1 MHIESI
7 RERKTSSGQVVLVFQ
22 VLWFERGISV
32 KVTYDHKALIIDG
45 KRRILQSGSVHYPRT
60 TPEVWPQIIQKAKE
74 GGLDV
79 IESYVFWNYH
89 EPVKGEYYFEGRF
102 DLVRFVKAV
111 QEAGLFV
118 HLRIGPYACAEW
130 NYGIS
135 ICDFIGVKKALI
147 AVSRRLQ
154 DSPPSGRAYEVD
166 PQEILADGRMDVP
179 PVRSFVPQPNSGTSF
194 NHAPGRPYTSD
205 ADQHPNTNLRMP
217 QQEVTFRILCSHER
231 VGVIIGKQGMVVRAL
246 QNESGASINV
256 ASPVPDCKERLVT
269 ITATENADS
278 QYSAAQNAV
287 ILVFNK
293 STDAGYSKGIDSGGK
308 RSHVAAQ
315 VVVSSNQVGCLLGKG
330 GAIISEMRRAT
341 GAYMRIIGGDEVP
354 KFISENDQVVQQ
366 QTIRDSVFMGE
377 KRMDAGNYR
386 TSLWI
391 DWIILLGS

>member
-1 MHIESI
+1 M
-7 RERKTSSGQVVLVFQ
+7 
-22 VLWFERGISV
+22 ERGG
-32 KVTYDHKALIIDG
+32 YCNLDPCIIPE
-45 KRRILQSGSVHYPRT
+45 PRL
-60 TPEVWPQIIQKAKE
+60 KCGLRLSRKLRKE
-74 GGLDV
+74 DW
-79 IESYVFWNYH
+79 I
-89 EPVKGEYYFEGRF
+89 
-102 DLVRFVKAV
+102 
-111 QEAGLFV
+111 
-118 HLRIGPYACAEW
+118 
-130 NYGIS
+130 IS

-354 KFISENDQVVQQ
+354 KQQ

>member
-1 MHIESI
+1 MINRI
-7 RERKTSSGQVVLVFQ
+7 GNNGYCTVVLVFQ

-79 IESYVFWNYH
+79 IESYIFWNYH

-130 NYGIS
+130 NYG
-135 ICDFIGVKKALI
+135 
-147 AVSRRLQ
+147 
-154 DSPPSGRAYEVD
+154 
-166 PQEILADGRMDVP
+166 
-179 PVRSFVPQPNSGTSF
+179 
-194 NHAPGRPYTSD
+194 
-205 ADQHPNTNLRMP
+205 
-217 QQEVTFRILCSHER
+217 
-231 VGVIIGKQGMVVRAL
+231 
-246 QNESGASINV
+246 SINV

-354 KFISENDQVVQQ
+354 KFVSENDQVVQQ

-391 DWIILLGS
+391 DWIILLEADKAKSRERYHKRRGSETVEQREERNAKRRKKYMEKDQDEYQDWDQDWSSGLEAEQDSYFELYLESS